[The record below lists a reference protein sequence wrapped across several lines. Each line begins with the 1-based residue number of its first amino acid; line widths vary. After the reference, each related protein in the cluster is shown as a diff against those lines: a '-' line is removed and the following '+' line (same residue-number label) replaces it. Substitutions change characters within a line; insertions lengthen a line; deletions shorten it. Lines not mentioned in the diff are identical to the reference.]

1 MNENPA
7 DLASLNAR
15 RLRIADA
22 LPPGDAVL
30 LAGAGTPVPLP
41 EESDQTYPFRSHAHY
56 YYLAGHE
63 CAGGLLAYDPQ
74 APAAE
79 QWVSFVPALT
89 EAGQIWEGRTQ
100 TPGRPLADFPQW
112 LEARRHRT
120 LVSIGAPIP
129 GVATDAALNSAT
141 LEAVRHARRPK
152 DQMEIALARRAIAA
166 TAVGF
171 EAIRAHLR
179 PGVTERSLQIELEAG
194 FFRGGGTRT
203 GYSTIVG
210 SGPNSAVLH
219 FEPSSRIVREGEFV
233 LVDAGAELDRYTAD
247 VTRTYVA
254 GTPNPFQRDL
264 YQVVLEAE
272 ERAIRRCV
280 VGAEWKDIHFAAAHD
295 LTAGLVAMGV
305 LRGEPASLVEQE
317 AHTLFFPHGIGHLV
331 GLGVR
336 DASGRQP
343 GRTRDPRPSLQSLR
357 LDLPL
362 AAGYL
367 VTVEPGIYFIPALL
381 NDAARRSRFT
391 HQVRWELVDQ
401 HLALGGVRIED
412 NVLITPEGPD
422 VLTSA
427 IPKSESCRGL

>member
-79 QWVSFVPALT
+79 QWVSFVPAVT

-152 DQMEIALARRAIAA
+152 DQMEIALSRRAIAA

-233 LVDAGAELDRYTAD
+233 LVDAGDELDRYTAD

-317 AHTLFFPHGIGHLV
+317 AHTLFFSARHRPPSW
-331 GLGVR
+331 
-336 DASGRQP
+336 AGRARRQ
-343 GRTRDPRPSLQSLR
+343 RT
-357 LDLPL
+357 
-362 AAGYL
+362 
-367 VTVEPGIYFIPALL
+367 
-381 NDAARRSRFT
+381 AARPNPGSASQPPIAAPGPSFGSRLPRHRRARDLF
-391 HQVRWELVDQ
+391 HPGAPERRGAPVAIRPPGQVGV
-401 HLALGGVRIED
+401 GGPAPRAR
-412 NVLITPEGPD
+412 GRPD
-422 VLTSA
+422 
-427 IPKSESCRGL
+427 